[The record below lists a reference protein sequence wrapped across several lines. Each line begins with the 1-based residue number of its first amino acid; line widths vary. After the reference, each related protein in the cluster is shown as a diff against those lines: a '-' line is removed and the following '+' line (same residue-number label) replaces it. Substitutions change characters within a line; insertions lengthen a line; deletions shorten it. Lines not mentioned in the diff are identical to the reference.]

1 VLALPGGRDPPALFI
16 VLRPQNISIAREAGP
31 NSLTGQILH
40 SEFLGSQIRYLV
52 EAAGSRDLVIDQ
64 SHRSDEILL
73 TTGAEVALR
82 VNMDSAV
89 LLSS

>member
-1 VLALPGGRDPPALFI
+1 
-16 VLRPQNISIAREAGP
+16 
-31 NSLTGQILH
+31 
-40 SEFLGSQIRYLV
+40 
-52 EAAGSRDLVIDQ
+52 VIDK